1 MTEILKT
8 MLSLSLSGS
17 LLILL
22 LFLLR
27 PVIKARLSKRWQY
40 YIWLVVAARLML
52 PFAPEENFMGTF
64 FQGIDRAVTQTELA
78 APTGQ
83 PTAVAGIS
91 SAEYK
96 TDGSKKLHHEQRKPM
111 KSAGILARIVSSAM
125 WKHLWPGWFAIA
137 LILLIRKITIYQ
149 DFVKYIRAGSE
160 EAGDIDLLERFGKLV
175 EKSRVTNTVELCT
188 KSLISSPLLIGFF
201 HPCIVLP
208 TADLSSSDFEYTI
221 LHELT
226 HYKRR
231 DMFYKWL
238 IQLIVCVHWF
248 NPLVYLMR
256 REIDRACEL
265 SCDEAVIKT
274 LDPGGRKAYGDTLLH
289 AMGAG
294 GRYRDS
300 LASVT
305 LNESR
310 ELLKERLDAIMRFKR
325 TTRLTAAVS
334 AALVLA
340 LSFTAAV
347 TGAYAASPDA
357 ENTVVI
363 NLSNEGQHS
372 VLHSSSFEAK
382 DGQILTL
389 KITSSIKGAADL
401 FLFSPSN
408 QEQRIPIGGNSETK
422 TIPLSEG
429 RWSYNCTGFFDSG
442 NISIVGT
449 LSSSQSAA
457 AEALGDAPSGL
468 TVTDPDPNDMI
479 VIDLSD
485 EGQKCIVHS
494 SGFEAKDGQILT
506 LEITSSINGSVD
518 LFLFSPS
525 NQEQRITMGGS
536 SETKTIPLSE
546 GRWSYNCTGFFDSGS
561 ISIVGTLQ

>member
-1 MTEILKT
+1 
-8 MLSLSLSGS
+8 
-17 LLILL
+17 
-22 LFLLR
+22 
-27 PVIKARLSKRWQY
+27 
-40 YIWLVVAARLML
+40 
-52 PFAPEENFMGTF
+52 
-64 FQGIDRAVTQTELA
+64 
-78 APTGQ
+78 
-83 PTAVAGIS
+83 
-91 SAEYK
+91 
-96 TDGSKKLHHEQRKPM
+96 
-111 KSAGILARIVSSAM
+111 
-125 WKHLWPGWFAIA
+125 
-137 LILLIRKITIYQ
+137 
-149 DFVKYIRAGSE
+149 VKYIRAGSE

-175 EKSRVTNTVELCT
+175 EKSRVKNTVEFCT
-188 KSLISSPLLIGFF
+188 NSLISSPLLIGFF

-334 AALVLA
+334 AALVLV

-372 VLHSSSFEAK
+372 VIHSSSFEAK

-449 LSSSQSAA
+449 LSSAQSAA
-457 AEALGDAPSGL
+457 AGAAGDAPSGL

-494 SGFEAKDGQILT
+494 SGFEAKDGQIL
-506 LEITSSINGSVD
+506 
-518 LFLFSPS
+518 
-525 NQEQRITMGGS
+525 
-536 SETKTIPLSE
+536 
-546 GRWSYNCTGFFDSGS
+546 
-561 ISIVGTLQ
+561 